1 MKDFN
6 NIIFIGGIHGVGKST
21 ICQDICR
28 KIEIEY
34 LSASKL
40 LKWTEKNMDS
50 SSKKVNDIPN
60 TQNQLITALKQIVRH
75 DKLYLL
81 DGHYCLFNSN
91 NDVECIPVDTFKEIG
106 PIAFYL
112 ILGDTTEII
121 KNLEERDSTLYKIHL
136 LDQLQDCE
144 KAHANHLSKT
154 LDVPIEVYKN
164 SDYDQLM
171 VSVAKLLKI
180 K

>member
-1 MKDFN
+1 MKGFN

-40 LKWTEKNMDS
+40 LKWTEKNIGS
-50 SSKKVNDIPN
+50 GSKKVNDIPN
-60 TQNQLITALKQIVRH
+60 TQNQLLTALKQTVQD
-75 DKLYLL
+75 DKLYML

-91 NDVECIPVDTFKEIG
+91 NDVESIPVDVFKEID
-106 PIAFYL
+106 PIALYL
-112 ILGDTTEII
+112 ILGDTSEII
-121 KNLEERDSTLYKIHL
+121 KNLETRDNTSYKIHL

-144 KAHANHLSKT
+144 KTHARYLSKT
-154 LDVPIEVYKN
+154 LDVPLEIYKN
-164 SDYDQLM
+164 SNPNQLM
-171 VSVAKLLKI
+171 DTVAKLLKI